1 MQRHLTSGLARLP
14 DAEEPDPIEAV
25 GGDFVERGVGDVVK
39 SRGPSEGYTELAQP
53 DSGIDLIS
61 PRIARP
67 GHRSAVSLSHRNGR
81 PAHSVAGGGYSMKT
95 VIAVLSLT
103 AALTTQACRS
113 TGPPNTAQALVSD
126 TVGEAMMVTVRG
138 WVDAID
144 QSNRTVTL
152 KGPRGGTV
160 TLDVKD
166 PKKLDAMTVGDPVV
180 AVYMEALA
188 RHVKKVPGA
197 PVSSHPEGTPSATVG
212 REIVVTAKITAVDQT
227 AQTVTIEGPR
237 GNTETIKVKDKIHLQ
252 GVTAG
257 DLAEPTYPLA
267 LALTLDRAGL

>member
-1 MQRHLTSGLARLP
+1 
-14 DAEEPDPIEAV
+14 
-25 GGDFVERGVGDVVK
+25 
-39 SRGPSEGYTELAQP
+39 
-53 DSGIDLIS
+53 
-61 PRIARP
+61 
-67 GHRSAVSLSHRNGR
+67 
-81 PAHSVAGGGYSMKT
+81 MKT

-103 AALTTQACRS
+103 AALITQACRS

-166 PKKLDAMTVGDPVV
+166 PKKLEAMTVGDPVV

-197 PVSSHPEGTPSATVG
+197 PVSSQPEETPSATVG
-212 REIVVTAKITAVDQT
+212 REIVVTARITAVDQR

-237 GNTETIKVKDKIHLQ
+237 GNTETIKVKDKTHLQ

-257 DLAEPTYPLA
+257 DLAELTYTLA
-267 LALTLDRAGL
+267 LAITLDRAGL

>member
-1 MQRHLTSGLARLP
+1 
-14 DAEEPDPIEAV
+14 
-25 GGDFVERGVGDVVK
+25 
-39 SRGPSEGYTELAQP
+39 
-53 DSGIDLIS
+53 
-61 PRIARP
+61 
-67 GHRSAVSLSHRNGR
+67 
-81 PAHSVAGGGYSMKT
+81 MKT

-103 AALTTQACRS
+103 AALITQACRS

-166 PKKLDAMTVGDPVV
+166 
-180 AVYMEALA
+180 
-188 RHVKKVPGA
+188 VKKVPGA
-197 PVSSHPEGTPSATVG
+197 PVSSQPEETPSATVG
-212 REIVVTAKITAVDQT
+212 REIVVTARITAVDQR

-237 GNTETIKVKDKIHLQ
+237 GNTET
-252 GVTAG
+252 
-257 DLAEPTYPLA
+257 
-267 LALTLDRAGL
+267 

>member
-1 MQRHLTSGLARLP
+1 
-14 DAEEPDPIEAV
+14 
-25 GGDFVERGVGDVVK
+25 
-39 SRGPSEGYTELAQP
+39 
-53 DSGIDLIS
+53 
-61 PRIARP
+61 
-67 GHRSAVSLSHRNGR
+67 
-81 PAHSVAGGGYSMKT
+81 
-95 VIAVLSLT
+95 
-103 AALTTQACRS
+103 
-113 TGPPNTAQALVSD
+113 
-126 TVGEAMMVTVRG
+126 MMVTVRG
-138 WVDAID
+138 WGDAID

-237 GNTETIKVKDKIHLQ
+237 GNTETIKVKDKTHLQ

-257 DLAEPTYPLA
+257 DLAELTYTLA
-267 LALTLDRAGL
+267 LAITLDRAGL